1 MFGRNT
7 LDITLDSGATVSYM
21 RVDVAYQLGLNI
33 MPNSQL
39 AMLADKRTRLRSVG
53 EVDCLVTLHSIQL
66 RLRALLMEDLQADCF
81 GGTTFHADNGIQT
94 NIKERTVSIHGK
106 YLVKQ
111 DNSNHYMPLFPPPA
125 ETLSNA
131 HAENGSSL
139 NVRANEQSCQPATL
153 RTVDPIGTSRATAP
167 TRVQD
172 KTTKFNAISLPT
184 DNVVLPGDF
193 LKIPMSL
200 NGPHD
205 TQSVATAFMVQ

>member
-1 MFGRNT
+1 MFRQNT

-21 RVDVAYQLGLNI
+21 RVDVTYQLGLNI

-39 AMLADKRTRLRSVG
+39 AMLADKRTRLQSVG
-53 EVDCLVTLHSIQL
+53 EVDCLVTLQSIQL

-81 GGTTFHADNGIQT
+81 GGTTFHADNSIQT

-131 HAENGSSL
+131 HIENYNGSSL
-139 NVRANEQSCQPATL
+139 IVRANEQSCQLVTP
-153 RTVDPIGTSRATAP
+153 RTMDPIGTSRATAP
-167 TRVQD
+167 TGLQE
-172 KTTKFNAISLPT
+172 KTTKFNAISL
-184 DNVVLPGDF
+184 G
-193 LKIPMSL
+193 K
-200 NGPHD
+200 
-205 TQSVATAFMVQ
+205 A